1 MTDLYTNNP
10 LHSLKLE
17 ALLTELVDH
26 YGWEILAAAININC
40 FKTNPTIK
48 GSLKFLRKTDWAREK
63 LEGFYLYRFKHL
75 PRPDD
80 KQFALPPRDRIVPD
94 DQTPGEPVVLTLEGL
109 AEIQRKKDAA
119 AANKPRLGHKAG
131 GQGPRNDRSGSGA
144 KGARPDGS
152 GSKPWERSSR
162 SAASTHD
169 NNPWGKAKRS
179 ESSDADASPWG
190 KATGGDSNASDASP
204 WGKAKRSEPND
215 ADANPWGKTK
225 RSESNDAIANPNG
238 KPKRTE
244 SNAADASPWG
254 KPKPSESNAA
264 ADSPWG
270 KPKRSESKDA
280 DANPWGKAK
289 KKEPNS
295 DPSSEDS
302 GQS

>member
-17 ALLTELVDH
+17 ALLTELVEH

-63 LEGFYLYRFKHL
+63 LEGFYLYRYKHL

-94 DQTPGEPVVLTLEGL
+94 DQSPGEPVVLTLEGL

-119 AANKPRLGHKAG
+119 AANKPRPGHKPG
-131 GQGPRNDRSGSGA
+131 GQGPRTDRSGSGS
-144 KGARPDGS
+144 KGSRHEGS

-162 SAASTHD
+162 SASSSHD
-169 NNPWGKAKRS
+169 SNPWGKAKRTESNEADANPWGKAKRS
-179 ESSDADASPWG
+179 ES
-190 KATGGDSNASDASP
+190 
-204 WGKAKRSEPND
+204 ND
-215 ADANPWGKTK
+215 ADANPWGK
-225 RSESNDAIANPNG
+225 A
-238 KPKRTE
+238 KRTE
-244 SNAADASPWG
+244 SNVADASARTRTTPTESSDDSNPWG
-254 KPKPSESNAA
+254 KAKRRESN
-264 ADSPWG
+264 
-270 KPKRSESKDA
+270 DA

-289 KKEPNS
+289 KEASHS
-295 DPSSEDS
+295 DPSSDDS

>member
-109 AEIQRKKDAA
+109 AEIQRKKDLA
-119 AANKPRLGHKAG
+119 AANKPRPGHNAG
-131 GQGPRNDRSGSGA
+131 SQGPRNDRSGSGS
-144 KGARPDGS
+144 KGPRQERS
-152 GSKPWERSSR
+152 GAKPWERSNR
-162 SAASTHD
+162 PAASSD
-169 NNPWGKAKRS
+169 DSNPWGKASRS
-179 ESSDADASPWG
+179 V
-190 KATGGDSNASDASP
+190 
-204 WGKAKRSEPND
+204 
-215 ADANPWGKTK
+215 
-225 RSESNDAIANPNG
+225 
-238 KPKRTE
+238 
-244 SNAADASPWG
+244 
-254 KPKPSESNAA
+254 
-264 ADSPWG
+264 
-270 KPKRSESKDA
+270 SKDA

-289 KKEPNS
+289 AGDSNSGDANPWGKAKAGDSNTGDAKPWVKAKANDSNTGDAKPWDKAKASETKTDDANPWGKAKRREPNDADANPWGKAKKNEPNAGESS
-295 DPSSEDS
+295 D
-302 GQS
+302 Q

>member
-94 DQTPGEPVVLTLEGL
+94 DQTAGEPVVLTLEGL

-119 AANKPRLGHKAG
+119 AANKPRPGHKAG
-131 GQGPRNDRSGSGA
+131 GQGPRSDRSGSGA
-144 KGARPDGS
+144 KSPRQEGS

-162 SAASTHD
+162 SASST
-169 NNPWGKAKRS
+169 N
-179 ESSDADASPWG
+179 
-190 KATGGDSNASDASP
+190 DSNP
-204 WGKAKRSEPND
+204 WGKAKRSEPNG
-215 ADANPWGKTK
+215 AGASPW
-225 RSESNDAIANPNG
+225 G
-238 KPKRTE
+238 KPKRSDTNDTDAHPWGKPKPSE
-244 SNAADASPWG
+244 PNDADASPWG
-254 KPKPSESNAA
+254 KPKRTESN
-264 ADSPWG
+264 
-270 KPKRSESKDA
+270 

-295 DPSSEDS
+295 DPSSDDL
-302 GQS
+302 G